1 MMPCLSPIA
10 GGNDIS
16 QPETVQPTVQNDGES
31 IVTNKAIQKRI
42 FVVGCPRSGTTLLQ
56 SLLAAH
62 SQVETFPESHF
73 FEWLFS
79 GRTVPRA
86 LGVASRRARGRLY
99 RFIDQLERPELR
111 RRVPWYAVTVR
122 QLAGCFVRILD
133 TLTQETGSTVWLEKT
148 PGHLHHVDDIG
159 RLVDNAQFVHILRGG
174 ADVVASLYDV
184 GKRFPELWGGY
195 TVDLDMTIQRWV
207 DDTRASLQYD
217 AVPNHILVR
226 YEDLVADARPIVV
239 DLCER
244 LDLPFEETMLTGY
257 RSVASEIVLS
267 NEPWKEATDRPIT
280 SSAGRKFQSVFTED
294 QQAYIL
300 ERIEQAQ
307 IGDL

>member
-1 MMPCLSPIA
+1 M
-10 GGNDIS
+10 
-16 QPETVQPTVQNDGES
+16 
-31 IVTNKAIQKRI
+31 
-42 FVVGCPRSGTTLLQ
+42 
-56 SLLAAH
+56 
-62 SQVETFPESHF
+62 
-73 FEWLFS
+73 
-79 GRTVPRA
+79 
-86 LGVASRRARGRLY
+86 
-99 RFIDQLERPELR
+99 
-111 RRVPWYAVTVR
+111 
-122 QLAGCFVRILD
+122 
-133 TLTQETGSTVWLEKT
+133 
-148 PGHLHHVDDIG
+148 
-159 RLVDNAQFVHILRGG
+159 
-174 ADVVASLYDV
+174 VASLYDV

-207 DDTRASLQYD
+207 DDTRASLRY
-217 AVPNHILVR
+217 AATPNHTLVR

-257 RSVASEIVLS
+257 RSVASEVVLS

-280 SSAGRKFQSVFTED
+280 SSGGRKFQSVFTDD